1 MSETDVA
8 QVLVGDPLEATF
20 HRHYTAKEF
29 MHDAGKLRD
38 LARLRTRQPLN
49 EAELAEAVELRRRI
63 RRAADADAVLLA
75 VIEARLRG
83 GLLFF

>member
-20 HRHYTAKEF
+20 RRHYTAKEF
-29 MHDAGKLRD
+29 THDAARLRD
-38 LARLRTRQPLN
+38 LARQQTRQPLN
-49 EAELAEAVELRRRI
+49 EAEQAEVLELRRRI
-63 RRAADADAVLLA
+63 KRADADAVLLA
-75 VIEARLRG
+75 VIAARLRG